1 MSILEEVLSFAFGT
15 YNADSTL
22 RASAFEYGHVL
33 YRSPA
38 NTLLTSERVV
48 SPDANSVSLYDAEAT
63 LRALGFDEK
72 FEGAYLGDHHVHPA
86 GVSWMS
92 QLPSPAD
99 VTSVSVANDLWPNEL
114 GELCYVAPKIQ
125 IVQSLLFGDVFVL
138 MPTPGRA
145 RFASLAEQEA
155 ELAAVE
161 KAYGEAHSAGT
172 IATAHSLTLRRP
184 RASTPWSAMFSRT
197 SARRS
202 EAAPTWYLCKT
213 WPVWR
218 EGRDLWT
225 RCPEDTAVAR
235 VGRGGSEN
243 SNCP

>member
-1 MSILEEVLSFAFGT
+1 MSSSATAVMRRCADSPDGRGRMSILEEVLSFAFGT

-114 GELCYVAPKIQ
+114 GELCYVAPKIRDRAEPALRGRLRPDAHARSGALCFACGAGGGACGRRKSIRRGTLGQ
-125 IVQSLLFGDVFVL
+125 EQSPR
-138 MPTPGRA
+138 PTP
-145 RFASLAEQEA
+145 
-155 ELAAVE
+155 
-161 KAYGEAHSAGT
+161 
-172 IATAHSLTLRRP
+172 
-184 RASTPWSAMFSRT
+184 
-197 SARRS
+197 
-202 EAAPTWYLCKT
+202 
-213 WPVWR
+213 
-218 EGRDLWT
+218 
-225 RCPEDTAVAR
+225 
-235 VGRGGSEN
+235 
-243 SNCP
+243 